1 MGRLIPHVQTDRA
14 KEEEIR
20 KTAERLRNQLD
31 TDRSGQRAKQTLE
44 FMDLAPLCDH
54 WQWAKLG
61 PLSRIYKADCARC
74 FLRYHGL
81 LYFCDM
87 SLVPMVPFGLLPMW
101 STRGLMRFQV
111 RYPLMNIA
119 FALAV
124 ATKSST
130 TADVGI
136 VSRLHSL
143 IDEGTT
149 QCG

>member
-61 PLSRIYKADCARC
+61 PLSRIYKADCPRC
-74 FLRYHGL
+74 FFEIPRPFVLLRY
-81 LYFCDM
+81 
-87 SLVPMVPFGLLPMW
+87 VFGSDSDGSVW
-101 STRGLMRFQV
+101 SSSDVVHPWTNAFSGTISFNEYCFRFGR
-111 RYPLMNIA
+111 RYQIEHNRRRRNRIS
-119 FALAV
+119 FALL
-124 ATKSST
+124 
-130 TADVGI
+130 D
-136 VSRLHSL
+136 
-143 IDEGTT
+143 
-149 QCG
+149 